1 VASGRRGG
9 IAPGIAFRIFRK
21 TSYPVCPSSNTT
33 VTMPGL
39 CRRRAAV
46 CADTVPAQG
55 PGIRPTKRHVP
66 LILLLALAVLPLA
79 EPAVTAPPQIEA
91 KQAEAQ
97 QVLAQIQQLDADL
110 SHVIEAF
117 NAEQI
122 ELERIVAEQKVNNR
136 RLKIARANLGTAQ
149 GNLEARL
156 VDLYVNGS
164 PDLVEIILGSSS
176 LDEILDG
183 IESAN
188 RVTDQDAQILAEV
201 RRFKKEIKEREAKL
215 AKARERQEEIVAAQE
230 AKRDEIEA
238 ALQQRESLYDS
249 IKDQIAELEAAERRR
264 QARINAAAEARV
276 AVSSSSG
283 GGGEA
288 PTGAPPSQY
297 GGVVGIAM
305 QYLGIPYHWGGSS
318 PSTGFDC
325 SGFTMYVFSRVGVSL
340 PHNAAMQYGYGS
352 AVSRSELQAGD
363 LVFFNGLGHVGIYI
377 GGNQFIHSPHTGD
390 VVKISSITGWYADTW
405 VGARRL

>member
-1 VASGRRGG
+1 
-9 IAPGIAFRIFRK
+9 
-21 TSYPVCPSSNTT
+21 
-33 VTMPGL
+33 M
-39 CRRRAAV
+39 
-46 CADTVPAQG
+46 
-55 PGIRPTKRHVP
+55 
-66 LILLLALAVLPLA
+66 LPLA

-97 QVLAQIQQLDADL
+97 QVLAQIQQMDADL

-122 ELERIVAEQKVNNR
+122 ELDQIKAEQKANDR
-136 RLKIARANLGTAQ
+136 RLRIARSNLGNAQ

-183 IESAN
+183 IESAG
-188 RVTDQDAQILAEV
+188 RVTDQDAQILREV
-201 RRFKKEIKEREAKL
+201 RHFKKEVKERKAKL
-215 AKARERQEEIVAAQE
+215 AKARQRQEEIVAAQE
-230 AKRDEIEA
+230 AKRNEIEA
-238 ALQQRESLYDS
+238 ALQQREELYNS
-249 IKDQIAELEAAERRR
+249 IKDQIADLEAEERRR

-276 AVSSSSG
+276 AAPSSG
-283 GGGEA
+283 GGDA
-288 PTGAPPSQY
+288 PTGAPPGQY

-305 QYLGIPYHWGGSS
+305 QYLGTPYVWGGAS
-318 PSTGFDC
+318 PSGFDC
-325 SGFTMYVFSRVGVSL
+325 SGFVMYVFSQVGVSL

-390 VVKISSITGWYADTW
+390 VVKISSITGWYEDTW
-405 VGARRL
+405 YGARRL

>member
-1 VASGRRGG
+1 
-9 IAPGIAFRIFRK
+9 
-21 TSYPVCPSSNTT
+21 
-33 VTMPGL
+33 M
-39 CRRRAAV
+39 
-46 CADTVPAQG
+46 
-55 PGIRPTKRHVP
+55 
-66 LILLLALAVLPLA
+66 LPLA

-97 QVLAQIQQLDADL
+97 QVLAQIQQMDADL

-122 ELERIVAEQKVNNR
+122 ELDQIKAEQKANDR
-136 RLKIARANLGTAQ
+136 RLRIARSNLGNAQ

-156 VDLYVNGS
+156 IDLYVNGS

-183 IESAN
+183 IESAG
-188 RVTDQDAQILAEV
+188 RVTDQDAQILREV
-201 RRFKKEIKEREAKL
+201 RHFKKEVKERKAKL
-215 AKARERQEEIVAAQE
+215 AKARQRQEEIVAAQE
-230 AKRDEIEA
+230 AKRNEIEA
-238 ALQQRESLYDS
+238 ALQQREQLYNS
-249 IKDQIAELEAAERRR
+249 IKDQIADLEAEERRR

-276 AVSSSSG
+276 AAPSSG
-283 GGGEA
+283 GGDA
-288 PTGAPPSQY
+288 PTGAPPGQY

-305 QYLGIPYHWGGSS
+305 QYLGIPYVWGGAS
-318 PSTGFDC
+318 PSGFDC
-325 SGFTMYVFSRVGVSL
+325 SGFTMYVFSQVGVSL

-390 VVKISSITGWYADTW
+390 VVKISSITGWYEDTW
-405 VGARRL
+405 YGARRL

>member
-1 VASGRRGG
+1 
-9 IAPGIAFRIFRK
+9 
-21 TSYPVCPSSNTT
+21 
-33 VTMPGL
+33 M
-39 CRRRAAV
+39 
-46 CADTVPAQG
+46 
-55 PGIRPTKRHVP
+55 
-66 LILLLALAVLPLA
+66 LPLA

-97 QVLAQIQQLDADL
+97 QVLAQIQQMDADL

-117 NAEQI
+117 NAEQVELDRI
-122 ELERIVAEQKVNNR
+122 EAEQKVNNQ
-136 RLKIARANLGTAQ
+136 RLKIARSNLGDAQ

-164 PDLVEIILGSSS
+164 PELIEIILGSSS
-176 LDEILDG
+176 LDDILDG

-188 RVTDQDAQILAEV
+188 RVTDQDAQILSEV
-201 RRFKKEIKEREAKL
+201 RRFKKEIRERKAKL
-215 AKARERQEEIVAAQE
+215 AKARTRQEEAVAAQA

-238 ALQQRESLYDS
+238 AMQQREALYNS
-249 IKDQIAELEAAERRR
+249 IKDQIADLEAEERRR

-276 AVSSSSG
+276 AAPTSSG
-283 GGGEA
+283 GGDA

-305 QYLGIPYHWGGSS
+305 QYLGIPYRWGGAS

-325 SGFTMYVFSRVGVSL
+325 SGFVMYVYAQVGVSL

-352 AVSRSELQAGD
+352 AVSRSELQPGD
-363 LVFFNGLGHVGIYI
+363 LVFFNGLGHMGIYI

-390 VVKISSITGWYADTW
+390 VVKISSITGWYEDTW
-405 VGARRL
+405 YGARRL